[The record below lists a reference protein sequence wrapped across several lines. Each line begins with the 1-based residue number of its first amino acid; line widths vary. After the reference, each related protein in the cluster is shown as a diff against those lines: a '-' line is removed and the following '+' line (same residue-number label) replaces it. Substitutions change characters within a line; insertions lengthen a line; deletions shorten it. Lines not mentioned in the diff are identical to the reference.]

1 MADRIYYSIDEVNAL
16 IPRLDAHFRVI
27 LQLHARVHLIQQ
39 ELRKQGLSPEQAM
52 SAPSAE
58 TEAEAEATAAE
69 PAELQRARA
78 AISGLT
84 EALRDELAAVAELG
98 GEVKGLDP
106 ALVDF
111 WAHHQGRDV
120 LLCWRF
126 GERQVDFWHTPESG
140 FAGRQPIVPG
150 DEPGKPGET

>member
-1 MADRIYYSIDEVNAL
+1 MADRIYYSLDEVNAL

-52 SAPSAE
+52 SPSPADAE
-58 TEAEAEATAAE
+58 GAAAE
-69 PAELQRARA
+69 PVELQRARA

-84 EALRDELAAVAELG
+84 EALRDELTAVAELG

-111 WAHHQGRDV
+111 WAQHQGRDV

-150 DEPGKPGET
+150 HEPGKPG